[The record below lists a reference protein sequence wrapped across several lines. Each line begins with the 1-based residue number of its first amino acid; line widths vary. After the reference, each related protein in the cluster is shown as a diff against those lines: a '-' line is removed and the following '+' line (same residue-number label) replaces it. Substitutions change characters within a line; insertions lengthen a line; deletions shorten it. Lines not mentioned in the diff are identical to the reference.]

1 MAQVVTVFGSSTI
14 EVDGAQYSEGIV
26 AGRLLAEA
34 GFTVATGGY
43 GGLMEA
49 ASKGAAEREGEV
61 IGVTVPSVFA
71 DRTGANDFVT
81 REIAAPSLM
90 ERVEVL
96 TDLAAG
102 FLVFPGSLGTM
113 TELMAAWN
121 LNYVARFNG
130 GDLKPVVTVGQ
141 PWSDLVPTLATV
153 LATDAEML
161 STRDSAEE
169 AVQTLIEA
177 LG

>member
-1 MAQVVTVFGSSTI
+1 MAHVVTVFGSSTI
-14 EVDGAQYSEGIV
+14 EVDGAQYSDGVV
-26 AGRLLAEA
+26 AGGLLAEA

-49 ASKGAAEREGEV
+49 ASKGAAERGGEV